1 MLPTL
6 EPALSLFLLPSPTTQ
21 LPYIQIRMM
30 EKKGLW
36 ESLLKKSSKGNNRL
50 LLPEKNNL

>member
-6 EPALSLFLLPSPTTQ
+6 EPALSLFPLPSPTTQ

-36 ESLLKKSSKGNNRL
+36 EPLLKKSSKGNNRL
-50 LLPEKNNL
+50 LLPE